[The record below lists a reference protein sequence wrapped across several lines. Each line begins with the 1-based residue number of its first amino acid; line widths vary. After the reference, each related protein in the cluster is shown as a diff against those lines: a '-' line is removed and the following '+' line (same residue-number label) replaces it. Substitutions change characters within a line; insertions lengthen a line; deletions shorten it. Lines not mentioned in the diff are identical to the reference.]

1 MLQAEMW
8 GKRSRSSEREAF
20 RQIDRWIDKLGKKEK
35 TIRKRNATLSDSDKQ
50 LTQRVEEFREG
61 DKGRGHDHE

>member
-61 DKGRGHDHE
+61 EKGRGHE